1 MLRKAA
7 ILAAL
12 MGLAVA
18 SPVLAATTEEEPKA
32 VSWGFEGPFGKFD
45 QAQLQRGYKVYQE
58 VCSSCHSMSLLS
70 YRDLADNGGPFA
82 SEKYP
87 NPNENPFVKAL
98 AGEVDYPDIDSE
110 TGDATTRKGT
120 PADRFKAP
128 FANEAAAR
136 AANGGALPPDLSV
149 ITKAREG
156 GPAYVYSLLTGYE
169 DPPAGLEVTP
179 GKYYNP
185 YFPGD
190 LGSFWSGDHK
200 KTPKGGF
207 ISMPPPLMDDRV
219 TFDDGTKATVS
230 QETKD
235 VVAFLAWASE
245 PKQMERKRT
254 GFAVL
259 IYLFI
264 FAGLLY
270 ASYRRIWK
278 NVAH

>member
-12 MGLAVA
+12 IGLSLAGPA
-18 SPVLAATTEEEPKA
+18 LAAGGEKEPKSVA
-32 VSWGFEGPFGKFD
+32 WGFEGPFGKFD

-58 VCSSCHSMSLLS
+58 VCATCHSMNLLS
-70 YRDLADNGGPFA
+70 YRDLADNGGPFE

-98 AGEVDYPDIDSE
+98 AEQVEYPDIDSE
-110 TGDATTRKGT
+110 TGDAITRKGT
-120 PADRFKAP
+120 AADKFKSP

-136 AANGGALPPDLSV
+136 GANGGAYPPDLSV
-149 ITKAREG
+149 ITKARTG
-156 GPAYVYSLLTGYE
+156 GPAYIYSLLTGYA
-169 DPPAGLEVTP
+169 PAPAGLQVSP
-179 GKYYNP
+179 GQSYNP

-190 LGSFWSGDHK
+190 LSGFWSGPKDHV
-200 KTPKGGF
+200 PPGGL
-207 ISMPPPLMDDRV
+207 ISMPPPLTDGQV
-219 TFDDGTKATVS
+219 TFDDGTKSTVAQQS
-230 QETKD
+230 KD

-245 PKQMERKRT
+245 PKQLERKKT

-259 IYLFI
+259 IYLVI